1 MIIKKTSLI
10 LMLLFSSS
18 ALIGCSSVAP
28 WERGILAKPQMALD
42 PHPLQS
48 IQRAHHYSSR
58 EAGAASNAS
67 SGGGGCGC
75 Y

>member
-1 MIIKKTSLI
+1 M
-10 LMLLFSSS
+10 
-18 ALIGCSSVAP
+18 AA
-28 WERGILAKPQMALD
+28 WERGTLAKPHMALE

-48 IQRAHHYSSR
+48 ANRAHHYGSR

>member
-1 MIIKKTSLI
+1 MKAKKI
-10 LMLLFSSS
+10 LLFFSCTMLLS
-18 ALIGCSSVAP
+18 CSTVKP
-28 WERGILAKPQMALD
+28 WERGHLAKPQMALD

-48 IQRAHHYSSR
+48 TNRSHHYGSR